1 MGHSCAR
8 QGQLG
13 AVPTPSSPL
22 VSGHLDPGSHR
33 KALMKTGFIL
43 LIVGHLSFIT
53 GALVH
58 GTVLRFVV
66 TARDATSLHYGVT
79 NSASVIAALLIISCG
94 VSALLLS
101 RFLGPAAL
109 VSTPSP
115 SRSTRGAAEPPQ
127 LPRPGEGTSPR
138 PRAASSLPLQQWA
151 LLALS
156 ACSSLCCLCCL
167 LGLLVAIGLTL
178 ANQGRVLLA
187 PCSIANDALAPV
199 SRECPFDPTRVYSS
213 TLSLWAI
220 SLLFE
225 AVAIF
230 FSIRCL
236 LLSLDLLRLSRCC
249 RGVLRMKVS
258 LQAAPVESPG
268 PGQCLALL
276 RLDSVEIARL

>member
-1 MGHSCAR
+1 MCQVGH
-8 QGQLG
+8 
-13 AVPTPSSPL
+13 P
-22 VSGHLDPGSHR
+22 DPGSHR
-33 KALMKTGFIL
+33 KVLMKTGLIL
-43 LIVGHLSFIT
+43 LIVGHLNFIT

-79 NSASVIAALLIISCG
+79 NTASVIAALLTISCG

-101 RFLGPAAL
+101 RYLGPAAL
-109 VSTPSP
+109 K
-115 SRSTRGAAEPPQ
+115 
-127 LPRPGEGTSPR
+127 
-138 PRAASSLPLQQWA
+138 WA

-178 ANQGRVLLA
+178 GNQGRVLLA
-187 PCSIANDALAPV
+187 PCSIANIALAPV

-213 TLSLWAI
+213 TLSLWAM
-220 SLLFE
+220 SLLLGAME
-225 AVAIF
+225 IF

-236 LLSLDLLRLSRCC
+236 LLTLGLLHLGCCC
-249 RGVLRMKVS
+249 RGMLRRKVS
-258 LQAAPVESPG
+258 LQATPVESPA

-276 RLDSVEIARL
+276 RLDSVEVARL

>member
-1 MGHSCAR
+1 MC
-8 QGQLG
+8 QGG
-13 AVPTPSSPL
+13 R
-22 VSGHLDPGSHR
+22 LDPGSHR
-33 KALMKTGFIL
+33 KVLMKTGLIL

-53 GALVH
+53 GSLVH
-58 GTVLRFVV
+58 GTVLRFVLA
-66 TARDATSLHYGVT
+66 ARDATSLHYGVT
-79 NSASVIAALLIISCG
+79 NSASVIAALLTISCG

-109 VSTPSP
+109 
-115 SRSTRGAAEPPQ
+115 
-127 LPRPGEGTSPR
+127 
-138 PRAASSLPLQQWA
+138 QWA

-178 ANQGRVLLA
+178 GNQGRVLLA
-187 PCSIANDALAPV
+187 PCSIANTALAPL

-220 SLLFE
+220 SLLLE

-230 FSIRCL
+230 FSTRCF
-236 LLSLDLLRLSRCC
+236 LLSLDLLRLGRCC
-249 RGVLRMKVS
+249 RGMLRVKVS
-258 LQAAPVESPG
+258 LQAAPAQSPG